1 MYEQDMEGRVLAA
14 DMDLKVV
21 LTEMVL
27 VAFKATWQGHISH
40 VSVLN
45 RRIFSPRGHLLVSGD
60 LLLSY
65 WLLLGATG
73 VKG

>member
-1 MYEQDMEGRVLAA
+1 MYEQDMEGQVQAA
-14 DMDLKVV
+14 GMDLKVF
-21 LTEMVL
+21 LSEMVL

-45 RRIFSPRGHLLVSGD
+45 REDFSFLGD

-65 WLLLGATG
+65 WLLLLGATG
-73 VKG
+73 IKS

>member
-14 DMDLKVV
+14 GMGLKVV

-45 RRIFSPRGHLLVSGD
+45 RVDF
-60 LLLSY
+60 LSLGTFAGVWRPIAVILAAAAGCY
-65 WLLLGATG
+65 WR
-73 VKG
+73 